1 MAEKTGNETTV
12 KTKDGRVY
20 YPGYTLSEVTVKKTY
35 KGNLQEGDTVTVYE
49 PYLSYQEND
58 EMITTHIKNYA
69 AMETGKEYILYLIKT
84 TGSAYKDTPLDK
96 WCETWAATGDNDYM
110 QSQEAPASAW
120 YELLM
125 ENRGVLGK
133 INISDD
139 EALLYTGDED
149 KIYDGLSDI
158 DSTLELM
165 QTMREGA
172 LKRINEE

>member
-1 MAEKTGNETTV
+1 
-12 KTKDGRVY
+12 
-20 YPGYTLSEVTVKKTY
+20 
-35 KGNLQEGDTVTVYE
+35 
-49 PYLSYQEND
+49 
-58 EMITTHIKNYA
+58 
-69 AMETGKEYILYLIKT
+69 
-84 TGSAYKDTPLDK
+84 
-96 WCETWAATGDNDYM
+96 M

-120 YELLM
+120 YELLT

-139 EALLYTGDED
+139 EVLLYTGDED

-172 LKRINEE
+172 LKRITEE